1 MFMETNTEI
10 GVLAV
15 SEQTLLREGLRTFF
29 AGSRYKIRHEANT
42 IAEAIELADDQC
54 DLVFIGSRLEKET
67 IESIKLLRR
76 TYPHSRIVLYAQ
88 RMQIP
93 SSLIIETFGTSL
105 DGCVMPNSSIDV
117 LHRSLDL
124 IMMGERVFPFNMLLT
139 ASGEIEAGGHRANG
153 QTLSEREQQALNFL
167 SEGRSNKFIARE
179 LHLSEATVK
188 VHIKTLLR
196 KIGCTNRTQA
206 AIWSTRQGAT
216 GDGYHNER
224 RRKEHDLT
232 ETRGPMLPGLLRGH
246 SAK

>member
-29 AGSRYKIRHEANT
+29 AGSRYKIRHEVNT
-42 IAEAIELADDQC
+42 IAKAIELADDQC

-76 TYPHSRIVLYAQ
+76 TYPHSRVVLYAQ
-88 RMQIP
+88 RVQVP
-93 SSLIIETFGTSL
+93 SSHISETFGTSL
-105 DGCVMPNSSIDV
+105 DGCLMSDSSIDV

-124 IMMGERVFPFNMLLT
+124 IMMGEHVFPFHMLLT
-139 ASGEIEAGGHRANG
+139 ASGQIEDDGRRVNG
-153 QTLSEREQQALNFL
+153 QTFSEREQQALNFL

-196 KIGCTNRTQA
+196 KIGCANRTQA
-206 AIWSTRQGAT
+206 AIWSTRHETT
-216 GDGYHNER
+216 GGGYRNER
-224 RRKEHDLT
+224 RRKEHDPT